1 MQTPPTS
8 GTPFH
13 LDLSRIAQDLQI
25 RKVQVEAVVQ
35 LLDEG
40 NTIPFITRY
49 RKERTGGLNEEVIRQ
64 IQTRVNFLRQLIA
77 LYGNC
82 EPDEA
87 DVVVALGGDG
97 LMLQTL
103 HQNMRTGKPIYG
115 MHRGTVGFLMNEF
128 SSHDLR
134 DRLAAA
140 RESLIH
146 PLLMRATDVHG
157 AVHIHHAINEVALFR
172 QIYQAARLRILVDEH
187 ERMPEL
193 IADGILVATPAGS
206 TAYNLSVQGPILP
219 INAALLALTPIS
231 AFRPRRWR
239 GALLP
244 DTAYVTIEVLEGE
257 KRPVAAV
264 ADHDEVRDVRRVEVL
279 SDKTIS
285 MRMLFDP
292 GHSLEER
299 ILREQFGY

>member
-1 MQTPPTS
+1 MSTS
-8 GTPFH
+8 KRY
-13 LDLSRIAQDLQI
+13 DRIAFVASPSEEAQRALAQL
-25 RKVQVEAVVQ
+25 VEA
-35 LLDEG
+35 
-40 NTIPFITRY
+40 
-49 RKERTGGLNEEVIRQ
+49 
-64 IQTRVNFLRQLIA
+64 
-77 LYGNC
+77 YGNC
-82 EPDEA
+82 DPEEA

-103 HQNMRTGKPIYG
+103 HQHMRSGKPIYG

-128 SSHDLR
+128 SPHDLR
-134 DRLAAA
+134 ARLAAA
-140 RESLIH
+140 RVSLLN
-146 PLLMRATDVHG
+146 PLLMRATDVAG
-157 AVHIHHAINEVALFR
+157 VVHIHHAINEVALFR
-172 QIYQAARLRILVDEH
+172 QTYQAARLRILIDEQ

-193 IADGILVATPAGS
+193 MADGVLVATPAGS

-244 DTAYVTIEVLEGE
+244 IGAYVVIEVLEGE

-279 SDKTIS
+279 SDKTIAMS
-285 MRMLFDP
+285 MLFDP